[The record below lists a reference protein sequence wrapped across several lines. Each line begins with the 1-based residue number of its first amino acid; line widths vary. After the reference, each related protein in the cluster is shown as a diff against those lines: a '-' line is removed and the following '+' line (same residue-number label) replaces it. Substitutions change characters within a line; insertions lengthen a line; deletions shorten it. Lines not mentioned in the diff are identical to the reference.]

1 MDLRAYYKKVREVEQ
16 SLANPF
22 VVVVSLETSDGG
34 KPGVMTEV
42 PRATAAKQV
51 VEGRAQIA
59 TEEATEAFYREHR
72 ELKLAADQ
80 AAAVSRMQFMVVPSK
95 SGAKGSKE

>member
-1 MDLRAYYKKVREVEQ
+1 MDLRAYYRKMREVQQ

-34 KPGVMTEV
+34 KAGVMTEV

-72 ELKLAADQ
+72 ELKLVADQ
-80 AAAVSRMQFMVVPSK
+80 AAAVNRMQFVVVPAK
-95 SGAKGSKE
+95 SGSKGSKE